1 MAVAAIAFNC
11 RTWRVIVALPFE
23 ATAPSQGLPDSGY
36 LRQFVRLQRLIGQK
50 AAHRPNLLA

>member
-11 RTWRVIVALPFE
+11 RNWRVIVAFPSE
-23 ATAPSQGLPDSGY
+23 ATAPSQGLPDAGY
-36 LRQFVRLQRLIGQK
+36 VRQFVLLQQFTGQK